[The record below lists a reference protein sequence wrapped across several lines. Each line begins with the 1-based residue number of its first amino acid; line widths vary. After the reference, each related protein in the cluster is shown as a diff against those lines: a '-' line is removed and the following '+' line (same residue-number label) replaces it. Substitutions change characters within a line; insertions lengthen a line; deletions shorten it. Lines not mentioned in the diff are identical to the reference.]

1 MQNLVYKTFELNTD
15 VEHFAKPINISG
27 ATTIR
32 LTNIPSNVKCWIST
46 ESNGTNLYPLINRG
60 DGWSNLPN
68 PLYNLYIYTEGTTID
83 NEKIILNYTGQN
95 DFFIYGNNSS
105 ERIDRIGAIDS
116 FSNKSLI
123 QLNNAI
129 FNTYS
134 RIQPIKEFLMVGEWS
149 VSRSR
154 GRYVF
159 FPFGKDTSIQEALG
173 LNNDEYYRL
182 SLWGHF
188 DTGTKDIVVESTN
201 NLFTIVS
208 HFSLVKNLDSSN
220 VFSAITNQQIDNFYS
235 MTKPLSDN
243 HKNFFDI
250 FGNKLKGMIR
260 YDNASASSSVM
271 SKGQD
276 HFGGFDIIVKGSF
289 INSYDQMAISWKLN
303 SAGGDSALASH
314 FSLLMT
320 ISKAY
325 SNISG

>member
-1 MQNLVYKTFELNTD
+1 MQNLVYKTFELNTNI
-15 VEHFAKPINISG
+15 EHKAHPINISG

-116 FSNKSLI
+116 FSDKSII

-134 RIQPIKEFLMVGEWS
+134 KVKPIVEIFITGEIEYTKKVMVAHLPVE
-149 VSRSR
+149 
-154 GRYVF
+154 
-159 FPFGKDTSIQEALG
+159 SIESLK
-173 LNNDEYYRL
+173 LSNDEFYRIKQI
-182 SLWGHF
+182 GHF
-188 DTGTKDIVVESTN
+188 DIGQKEESNQGSTTVMSSHFCAFNNTN
-201 NLFTIVS
+201 NATFTPETGQQFDNLYVVNKRPWAKEQTDLFDIWGLKYAARFSQSGETVASIIQDTGINFGSSDFIVS
-208 HFSLVKNLDSSN
+208 GALLNKYEKFGLFWN
-220 VFSAITNQQIDNFYS
+220 VTDVGIAQS
-235 MTKPLSDN
+235 
-243 HKNFFDI
+243 H
-250 FGNKLKGMIR
+250 
-260 YDNASASSSVM
+260 AS
-271 SKGQD
+271 
-276 HFGGFDIIVKGSF
+276 I
-289 INSYDQMAISWKLN
+289 
-303 SAGGDSALASH
+303 
-314 FSLLMT
+314 LLT

-325 SNISG
+325 SNIIG